1 MSYFRVPTLLH
12 GSAVDRCQQQR
23 WVRRMKQRYVEQV
36 LPRFGKDTEG
46 STAPGPYVYSLH
58 Y

>member
-1 MSYFRVPTLLH
+1 
-12 GSAVDRCQQQR
+12 
-23 WVRRMKQRYVEQV
+23 MKQRYVEQV